1 MILIVAEKPSVGR
14 DIARVLGCR
23 DKGQGFVRGE
33 KYIVTWAL
41 GHLVSLCEPDQ
52 LDPSYKRWSMAQLPM
67 LPQRLPT
74 RVLPKTQAQYAVVRA
89 LMLDQGVER
98 IICATDSG
106 REGELIFRFIYHQA
120 GCTKPVERLWISSM
134 TDAAIREGFAH
145 LKPSAAYD
153 ALYVSARCRAEA
165 DWLVGMN
172 ATRAFTLKYG
182 ALLSLGRVQTPTL
195 NLIAQRD
202 KEIREFVP
210 QEYYEIRAGFGDYE
224 GLWLDPEKKEPR
236 CMDGELAQKICAQV
250 RGQTGRVAQLRQEKK
265 RTPPPQLFD
274 LTALQREANRLMGL
288 SAAQTLDI
296 AQALYERHKLI
307 TYPRTDSRYLPGDM
321 APKVR
326 QTLEHMPAPYGAWA
340 KPLLPKPP
348 MPGRVYN
355 DGKVSD
361 HHAIVPTGQFA
372 VIGKLNAAE
381 ARVMDMICRRLL
393 AALYPDYEYLST
405 QVITQVCGHNFRTL
419 GQTPLAEGWRAL
431 YRDQKGEKDKGAK
444 GEKEEVQLPAL
455 VEGDTRQVEKA
466 EKKRCKT
473 KPPAPHTDASLLGL
487 MEHAGRMIQDEA
499 LRESMKESGLGTPA
513 TRAAILERLI
523 QVGYVARKGKTLTAT
538 EKGLKLIQVAPQ
550 QLASPE
556 TTGKWE
562 RSLSRMAKE
571 EDRDKLK
578 ERSAQFMDS
587 IRRFSAFLVEA
598 AKAAD
603 GHVRFEAE
611 AVRPKGGGASKV
623 SALGRP
629 CPLCGQGEV
638 TANQKAFGCS
648 RWREGCRFTI
658 WRDALARQGGPALTV
673 NHMKRLLD
681 GQTLSLD
688 GLSVSLAQGQLR
700 VSRQTPPT

>member
-1 MILIVAEKPSVGR
+1 
-14 DIARVLGCR
+14 
-23 DKGQGFVRGE
+23 
-33 KYIVTWAL
+33 
-41 GHLVSLCEPDQ
+41 
-52 LDPSYKRWSMAQLPM
+52 
-67 LPQRLPT
+67 
-74 RVLPKTQAQYAVVRA
+74 
-89 LMLDQGVER
+89 
-98 IICATDSG
+98 
-106 REGELIFRFIYHQA
+106 
-120 GCTKPVERLWISSM
+120 
-134 TDAAIREGFAH
+134 
-145 LKPSAAYD
+145 
-153 ALYVSARCRAEA
+153 
-165 DWLVGMN
+165 MN
-172 ATRAFTLKYG
+172 ATRAFSLKYG

-210 QEYYEIRAGFGDYE
+210 QEYYEIRADFGDYQ

-236 CMDGELAQKICAQV
+236 CMDEELAKTVCAQV
-250 RGQTGRVAQLRQEKK
+250 RGQTGRVAQLRQEQK

-326 QTLEHMPAPYGAWA
+326 QTLEHMPAPYAAWA
-340 KPLLPKPP
+340 NPLLPKPP

-372 VIGKLNAAE
+372 AMGRLSQGE

-405 QVITQVCGHNFRTL
+405 QVITQVGPHSFRTQ

-431 YRDQKGEKDKGAK
+431 YREEKAQGKGAK
-444 GEKEEVQLPAL
+444 GEKEEAQAKLPAL
-455 VEGDTRQVEKA
+455 QEGDTRKVEKVG
-466 EKKRCKT
+466 KKRCKT

-487 MEHAGRMIQDEA
+487 MEHAGRMIEDEA

-523 QVGYVARKGKTLTAT
+523 QVGYVVRKGKTLTAT
-538 EKGLKLIQVAPQ
+538 DKGIKLMQVAPQ
-550 QLASPE
+550 ELASPE

-562 RSLSRMAKE
+562 RSLSRMARE
-571 EDRDKLK
+571 EDPEKLR
-578 ERSAQFMDS
+578 ERSGQFMGS

-603 GHVRFEAE
+603 AQVRFAAE
-611 AVRPKGGGASKV
+611 EPRPPKGGASEV

-638 TANQKAFGCS
+638 TANRKAFGCS

-658 WRDALARQGGPALTV
+658 WRDALTRQGGPSLTV
-673 NHMKRLLD
+673 NHMKKLLD
-681 GQTLSLD
+681 GQTLTLD
-688 GLSVSLAQGQLR
+688 GLAVSLAQGRLQAR
-700 VSRQTPPT
+700 RDDPPAGKA